1 MTTADWMCVALLGTY
16 FVGVGATDVIL
27 LQRMGRLLQERHP
40 DAWAA
45 LGVTSVQ
52 MLAFNGYFRR
62 NEHLALHD
70 PELNALVSFKKRFD
84 NVTGIGFVVV
94 SLSVGFWLRG
104 HR

>member
-1 MTTADWMCVALLGTY
+1 MTTTDWMCVALLGTY

-27 LQRMGRLLQERHP
+27 LQRMGRLLQDRHP

-52 MLAFNGYFRR
+52 VLAFSGYFRR

-70 PELNALVSFKKRFD
+70 PELNAIVSFKKRFD
-84 NVTGIGFVVV
+84 KVTGICFVVV
-94 SLSVGFWLRG
+94 SLSLGFWLRG